1 MYLKTKGYGVLAK
14 YVNINTKCFS
24 ESNNTSLQKEGV
36 NFAKT
41 AEKFEKFLG
50 SEIVNP
56 EKWRRRQQNVFSSD

>member
-1 MYLKTKGYGVLAK
+1 MF
-14 YVNINTKCFS
+14 FS
-24 ESNNTSLQKEGV
+24 ESNTTPLQKEGV

-56 EKWRRRQQNVFSSD
+56 EKWRGRQRNVFSSE

>member
-1 MYLKTKGYGVLAK
+1 M
-14 YVNINTKCFS
+14 CFS
-24 ESNNTSLQKEGV
+24 ESNTTTPLQKEGV

-56 EKWRRRQQNVFSSD
+56 EKWRRRQQNVFSSE